1 MLGIYAKSMMMAT
14 FQDRDTT
21 NPALHAAGSSAFPSR
36 RSYKK
41 SLQKKNLHTPKM
53 RGSVPSVPR
62 DAQSRP

>member
-1 MLGIYAKSMMMAT
+1 MLGIYAKTMMMAT
-14 FQDRDTT
+14 FQDK
-21 NPALHAAGSSAFPSR
+21 NPANPASPAAGSSAFPSR

-41 SLQKKNLHTPKM
+41 SLQKKILHTPKM